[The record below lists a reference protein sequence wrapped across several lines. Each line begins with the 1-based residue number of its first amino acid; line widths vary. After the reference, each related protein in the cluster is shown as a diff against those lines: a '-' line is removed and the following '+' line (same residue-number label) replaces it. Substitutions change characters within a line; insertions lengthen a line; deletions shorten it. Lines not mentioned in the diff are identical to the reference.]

1 MLGPT
6 GAAEPCNAL
15 AKQDKRNPSP
25 DLRHP
30 QPAVSPCPAGVL
42 HPQGDTC
49 GRGGTS
55 CAAWRGAGAGLC
67 TMQRVSRLLGGQG
80 QFGDGAVSGGAG
92 GQRGWPWGHRG
103 VPASSRAGPG
113 QMSPGA
119 AGVGAA
125 GGGHTGGVCV
135 CRGCVCA
142 GGVPGHFS
150 PCFGG
155 ARLLPSFVIPRLPP
169 PVCVCVCARVL
180 SPIVRDFFS
189 TVWAGD
195 RF

>member
-1 MLGPT
+1 MRGPT

-15 AKQDKRNPSP
+15 AKQDKRDPSP
-25 DLRHP
+25 NLHHP
-30 QPAVSPCPAGVL
+30 AACGVTLPCRGGHLWPWCHLVPCVARCWGRAEHHAAPCPGSLGAWG
-42 HPQGDTC
+42 Q
-49 GRGGTS
+49 S
-55 CAAWRGAGAGLC
+55 CA
-67 TMQRVSRLLGGQG
+67 
-80 QFGDGAVSGGAG
+80 
-92 GQRGWPWGHRG
+92 QRGWPWGHRG
-103 VPASSRAGPG
+103 VPTLSRAGFG
-113 QMSPGA
+113 QRSPGA

-125 GGGHTGGVCV
+125 GGGHPGWVCTRGG
-135 CRGCVCA
+135 GVCA

-169 PVCVCVCARVL
+169 PLCVCVCARVL